1 MSGLKRGIEVG
12 INMQKIVINIG
23 VGSFTLSYFGV
34 MEYAKRKGIN
44 IFAYKRDRELEGR
57 NRFIRIAG
65 EDKDLGYERGIIY
78 STSYNEVSGYTSDI
92 FGEGYF
98 DDTVLA
104 RDDKDLVAM
113 VEDMGE
119 KVEGK
124 YSELKVVEIP
134 DDVRWH
140 ISNDDAG
147 QEWVAENHR
156 TWN

>member
-1 MSGLKRGIEVG
+1 
-12 INMQKIVINIG
+12 MQKIVINIG

-34 MEYAKRKGIN
+34 MEYAKRNGIN
-44 IFAYKRDRELEGR
+44 IFAYKRDRELERNRELEGT

-65 EDKDLGYERGIIY
+65 EDKDLGCQSRITYN
-78 STSYNEVSGYTSDI
+78 TSYNEVSGYTSDI

-98 DDTVLA
+98 DDTVLV

-113 VEDMGE
+113 VEEMGE

-134 DDVRWH
+134 DDVKWH
-140 ISNDDAG
+140 ISNNDAG
-147 QEWVAENHR
+147 NEWVAEDHR
-156 TWN
+156 IWN